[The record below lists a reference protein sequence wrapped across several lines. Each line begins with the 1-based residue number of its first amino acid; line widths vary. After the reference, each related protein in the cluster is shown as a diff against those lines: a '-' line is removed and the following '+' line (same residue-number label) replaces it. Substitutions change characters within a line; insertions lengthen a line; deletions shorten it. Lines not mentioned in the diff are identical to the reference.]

1 MNATDGIKYTVQ
13 GGNNLV
19 GWGESIFP
27 CADGT
32 VTPAGWA
39 TLSPGYHYQ
48 SFALTGT
55 EGLPGKGFL
64 RVKIEPYP

>member
-48 SFALTGT
+48 SFALDNSAN
-55 EGLPGKGFL
+55 LPNKAFMQ
-64 RVKIEPYP
+64 VKVESNP